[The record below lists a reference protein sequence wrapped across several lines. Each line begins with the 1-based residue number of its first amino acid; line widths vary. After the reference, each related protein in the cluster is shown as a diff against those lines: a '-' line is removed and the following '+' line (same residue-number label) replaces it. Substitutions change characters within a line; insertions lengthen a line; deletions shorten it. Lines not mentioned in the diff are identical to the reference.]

1 MSDHPLFFERE
12 KTFSAK
18 VYGISDNL
26 FSVSF
31 PSPVKTGDPVNDTV
45 HGLFYRVNGKKALVF
60 VHGLHTSKEFLW
72 MELGRRLGPKGI
84 STFFVHLPYHM
95 RRGEHRYTSRE
106 RINFMDG
113 VFSYHFFRQASLDIV
128 RAVDFL
134 EYSGFTE
141 FSIAGVSLGG
151 IVTSISAGMD
161 KRFKHII
168 LIATGGDHEI
178 ITWESIA
185 LAGMRRSYHREG
197 ITREVCHRCRQ
208 KLEGFVKGVEKCK
221 NPYIVKN
228 RIICFY
234 FDPLSFAP
242 LLRERNVMMI
252 AGRFDR
258 TIPREATLKLWEAVN
273 RPPLYYL
280 NTGHLGISWKKG
292 EIASLI
298 SRFLNS

>member
-1 MSDHPLFFERE
+1 MNNTPLFFER
-12 KTFSAK
+12 TRQFNAK
-18 VYGISDNL
+18 VWRISEGL
-26 FSVSF
+26 LRVSF

-45 HGLFYRVNGKKALVF
+45 HGLFYRVDGERVLVF
-60 VHGLHTSKEFLW
+60 VHGLYTSKEFLW
-72 MELGRRLGPKGI
+72 MELGRRLGMKGI
-84 STFFVHLPYHM
+84 STFFIHLPYHM
-95 RRGEHRYTSRE
+95 RRGHHRYTSRE

-113 VFSYHFFRQASLDIV
+113 VFSYHYFRQASLDVV
-128 RAVDFL
+128 RSVDFL
-134 EYSGFTE
+134 EYLGFSE

-161 KRFKHII
+161 ERLKNIV

-185 LAGMRRSYHREG
+185 LGGMRRSYHREG
-197 ITREVCHRCRQ
+197 ITRDICHRCRRT
-208 KLEGFVKGVEKCK
+208 LNNFVKGVEKCK
-221 NPYIVKN
+221 NPYMVKN

-242 LLRERNVMMI
+242 LLRNRNIMMI

-258 TIPREATLKLWEAVN
+258 TIPRKSTLKLWEALGS
-273 RPPLYYL
+273 PPIFYL
-280 NTGHLGISWKKG
+280 NICHLGVSWKRG

-298 SRFLNS
+298 LSFLNP